1 MQDSCI
7 LKYIFDVTARSCE
20 YFSFMNSD
28 KSGIVVKTIFFI
40 VSKKAPRGI
49 LLTLEKIVITYY
61 LLDTVVCKKV
71 HRIGLHGVKWP

>member
-28 KSGIVVKTIFFI
+28 NSGIVVKTTVFI
-40 VSKKAPRGI
+40 VSKKAPRVGI

-61 LLDTVVCKKV
+61 LLDTTLNGILPTYK
-71 HRIGLHGVKWP
+71 II

>member
-28 KSGIVVKTIFFI
+28 KSGIVVKTTVFI
-40 VSKKAPRGI
+40 VSTKAGI
-49 LLTLEKIVITYY
+49 LLTLEKIVA
-61 LLDTVVCKKV
+61 LVKKFDLTSG
-71 HRIGLHGVKWP
+71 I

>member
-28 KSGIVVKTIFFI
+28 KSGFVVKTIFFI
-40 VSKKAPRGI
+40 VSKKAPRVGK

-61 LLDTVVCKKV
+61 LLDTILNGIYYLPTYK
-71 HRIGLHGVKWP
+71 II

>member
-28 KSGIVVKTIFFI
+28 KSGIVVKTTFFI
-40 VSKKAPRGI
+40 VSKSKKAPRVDK
-49 LLTLEKIVITYY
+49 LLTLEKVVITYY
-61 LLDTVVCKKV
+61 LPTYKL
-71 HRIGLHGVKWP
+71 I

>member
-20 YFSFMNSD
+20 YYSFMNSD
-28 KSGIVVKTIFFI
+28 KSGIVVKTTVFI
-40 VSKKAPRGI
+40 VSKKAPRVGK

-61 LLDTVVCKKV
+61 LLDKT
-71 HRIGLHGVKWP
+71 ILNGIYY